1 MVANGVLISGM
12 SGGESTTRGFLDGW
26 DPDTGK
32 KLWRHYTIPA
42 PGEPGSETWPKNSD
56 AWTRGGGPTWR
67 TEELSF
73 TRAAERVGI
82 AQPPFSQQIR
92 ALEQEMG
99 VRLVDRTPRRVVLT
113 EAGTVFAERARFI
126 LSRVGEAVVVTQ
138 QIGRGMSG
146 HVCVGF
152 TESGCFHPAV
162 TRTLLEFRQA
172 YPALHVTL
180 QENKSTNLVA
190 MIREGTVD
198 AAFIRPPFEA
208 DEVVAYTPLL
218 HEKMV
223 VAVPRGH
230 RLASRK
236 ATTLAGLSEEVF
248 VFYHRDVRPGLTDT
262 VIAACERFGLPP
274 SAQPGSP
281 ATDLDL
287 EPRSSRARHFNRAR
301 IPEASSH
308 E

>member
-1 MVANGVLISGM
+1 MELRHLRYFLAVA
-12 SGGESTTRGFLDGW
+12 
-26 DPDTGK
+26 
-32 KLWRHYTIPA
+32 
-42 PGEPGSETWPKNSD
+42 
-56 AWTRGGGPTWR
+56 
-67 TEELSF
+67 EELSF
-73 TRAAERVGI
+73 TRAGERAGI

-230 RLASRK
+230 RLALRT

-248 VFYHRDVRPGLTDT
+248 VFYHRNVRPGLTDA
-262 VIAACERFGLPP
+262 VIAACERSGFRPRLSQEAPQLTSTLNLVAAGLGISIVPESLKHLRTNDIVYLRLTGDAP
-274 SAQPGSP
+274 QAALGV
-281 ATDLDL
+281 A
-287 EPRSSRARHFNRAR
+287 SRADGRSAAVGNFIAVALRIADDPNR
-301 IPEASSH
+301 
-308 E
+308 